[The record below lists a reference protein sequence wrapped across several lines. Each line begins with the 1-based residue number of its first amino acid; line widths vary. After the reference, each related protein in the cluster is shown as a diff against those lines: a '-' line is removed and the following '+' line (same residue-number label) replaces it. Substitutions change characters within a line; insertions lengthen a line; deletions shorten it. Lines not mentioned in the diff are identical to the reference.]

1 MGKDGMQS
9 NKGVEI
15 HKGVFSAPSFTSIG
29 DPYVKKNRTDARH
42 LGKNFKTRPLIQ
54 GRWPSGPDGVFFDKE
69 HKWMFKNKKYAD
81 TYPEQYRLTQPREQR
96 AGKGKDMVAFLST
109 DANKRG
115 EFGNVIR
122 CGQYDQQIAKETV
135 GMRMA
140 KPSTYDRTDAL
151 MPEHVREFMD
161 GKLEPDS
168 DDVKS
173 GPDKLYDIGRSANTQ
188 FQPSQHRDMFY
199 SGRHVSETKRLGPHR
214 AHCSSLKVGW
224 GHLEA
229 TKFKEISEY
238 ASIPIIRS
246 TFYRRT
252 GCPGIGRPGQPSGT
266 NTMTAGTM

>member
-1 MGKDGMQS
+1 MSKPFLS

-15 HKGVFSAPSFTSIG
+15 HKGVFSAPSMITLG
-29 DPYVKKNRTDARH
+29 DPYLKKNRTDARH
-42 LGKNFKTRPLIQ
+42 LGKNFKTRALIM
-54 GRWPSGPDGVFFDKE
+54 GRWPTGEDGVYFEKE
-69 HKWMFKNKKYAD
+69 HKWMFKNKKYSD
-81 TYPEQYRLTQPREQR
+81 TYPEQYRLTQPREAR

-115 EFGNVIR
+115 EFSNNIR
-122 CGQYDQQIAKETV
+122 AGQYDQQIAKELALQK
-135 GMRMA
+135 GA
-140 KPSTYDRTDAL
+140 KPSTYDATQAV
-151 MPEHVREFMD
+151 MPDHVQDFLV
-161 GKLEPDS
+161 GKLEPCS
-168 DDVKS
+168 TDVKS

-188 FQPSQHRDMFY
+188 FQPAQHRDMFY

-214 AHCSSLKVGW
+214 AHCSSMKVGW

-238 ASIPIIRS
+238 ASIPIIKS

-266 NTMTAGTM
+266 NTMSAGGI